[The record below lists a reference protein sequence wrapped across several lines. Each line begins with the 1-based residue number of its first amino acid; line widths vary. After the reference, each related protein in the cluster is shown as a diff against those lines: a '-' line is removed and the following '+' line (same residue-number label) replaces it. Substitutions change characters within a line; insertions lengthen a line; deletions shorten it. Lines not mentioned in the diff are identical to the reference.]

1 MAEDPE
7 RQHRRNYL
15 QKVHEKVK
23 KALAWL
29 DTFRNTEDDDT
40 DNTLFVEQG
49 DYKMDYPE

>member
-15 QKVHEKVK
+15 QKEHERVK

-29 DTFRNTEDDDT
+29 DTFRNPEDEGS

-49 DYKMDYPE
+49 DYKMDYLE